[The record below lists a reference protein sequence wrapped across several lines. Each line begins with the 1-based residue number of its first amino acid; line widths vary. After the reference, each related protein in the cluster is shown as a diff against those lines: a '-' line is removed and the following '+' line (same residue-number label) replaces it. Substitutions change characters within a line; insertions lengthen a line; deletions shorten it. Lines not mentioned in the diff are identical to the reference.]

1 MLSRLLGSVALV
13 ASVLAI
19 GVPVC
24 FVIAV
29 AVVIVTVVFTATI
42 REDRNFKRAFEAVSE
57 RHVDGMVG
65 DRRRQRER
73 EAGRDRVARPLDGA
87 VVVVTLTIVIAAA
100 VLAPAGVYRAAAAA
114 SLGCCKPARLIQL
127 HNVCGAVFA
136 ESHIDDRCP
145 RPLLRTTALWAEVDA
160 VVGNLDLCAL
170 VVICTATDMSCVRL
184 NPPYSREAGRSGKAG
199 QFPRIDRSVQ
209 ANSNRRGDGISR
221 ERIGQTTNVGRA
233 RRTSRGVLYRL
244 RRYLVLR
251 QNSHPIDIPVLIH
264 DQDVVAA
271 CVGHQYL
278 VLAQLRQ
285 MVRVRVNTG
294 AVRVV
299 VSLEFAQVSDRADIA
314 VLDPVEPGRSRGR
327 RGSLLAPTTRQGPVF
342 TPSDLD
348 HITSVRK
355 RRDQR
360 CVPAVWVQLGRP
372 GARIS
377 NEQLTVLAHVQP
389 K

>member
-1 MLSRLLGSVALV
+1 
-13 ASVLAI
+13 
-19 GVPVC
+19 
-24 FVIAV
+24 
-29 AVVIVTVVFTATI
+29 
-42 REDRNFKRAFEAVSE
+42 
-57 RHVDGMVG
+57 HVDGMVG

-100 VLAPAGVYRAAAAA
+100 VLAPAGVYRAADAA

-199 QFPRIDRSVQ
+199 QFPCIDRSVR

-233 RRTSRGVLYRL
+233 RRTCRGGLPSSPPPPVKATYSRR
-244 RRYLVLR
+244 
-251 QNSHPIDIPVLIH
+251 PIW
-264 DQDVVAA
+264 
-271 CVGHQYL
+271 
-278 VLAQLRQ
+278 
-285 MVRVRVNTG
+285 
-294 AVRVV
+294 
-299 VSLEFAQVSDRADIA
+299 
-314 VLDPVEPGRSRGR
+314 
-327 RGSLLAPTTRQGPVF
+327 
-342 TPSDLD
+342 
-348 HITSVRK
+348 ITSETLGSDAISDVSPLSGSSL
-355 RRDQR
+355 
-360 CVPAVWVQLGRP
+360 VGPAP
-372 GARIS
+372 ESATS
-377 NEQLTVLAHVQP
+377 S
-389 K
+389 